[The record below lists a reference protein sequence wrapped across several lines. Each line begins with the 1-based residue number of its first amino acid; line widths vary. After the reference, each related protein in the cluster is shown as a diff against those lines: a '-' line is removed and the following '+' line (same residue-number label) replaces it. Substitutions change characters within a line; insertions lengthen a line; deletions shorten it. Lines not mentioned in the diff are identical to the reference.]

1 MKNKIHVATAQFSP
15 LAGNLG
21 YNVKKICTILEESAQ
36 KNVQLVLFPELAI
49 CGYDLKLI
57 DEGRGVFSED
67 GSGLNF
73 LFNTCKNCKIAAIVG
88 CCIQKGSKIYN
99 SALIINEFGELIQIY
114 DKQLLDAEEKEI
126 FNFGEKTCVFKIH
139 DWNFGIAISYDCYSL
154 DITTKLKFL
163 QIDAYLILGA
173 FIKGGY
179 YSFDLNHFA
188 LLAKEFECYVVVS
201 NFIGSH
207 GGLTFSG
214 NSSIYAKN
222 GDLLNNCFEN
232 FGVTY
237 GILEKNIIN
246 SEATITLDNVINLEL
261 ETIEE
266 EKKINQ

>member
-1 MKNKIHVATAQFSP
+1 MKSKIHIATAQFAP
-15 LAGNLG
+15 VAGNLG
-21 YNVKKICTILEESAQ
+21 YNIKKICTILEESAQ
-36 KNVQLVLFPELAI
+36 KSVQLVLFPELAI

-57 DEGRGVFSED
+57 QEGLCIFPED
-67 GSGLNF
+67 GSGLSF
-73 LFNTCKNCKIAAIVG
+73 LFNTCKNFKIAAIVG
-88 CCIQKGSKIYN
+88 CCIQKGAEIYN

-114 DKQLLDAEEKEI
+114 DKQLLDSEEKEI
-126 FNFGEKTCVFKIH
+126 FKHGEKNCIFKIH
-139 DWNFGIAISYDCYSL
+139 NWHFGIAISYDCYSL
-154 DITTKLKFL
+154 DITTKLKFS
-163 QIDAYLILGA
+163 QIDVYLILGA

-188 LLAKEFECYVVVS
+188 VLAKEFEFYVVVS

-207 GGLTFSG
+207 GGLSFSG

-237 GILEKNIIN
+237 EIIEKKISKDDNLVN
-246 SEATITLDNVINLEL
+246 LDNVINLEL

-266 EKKINQ
+266 DKK

>member
-1 MKNKIHVATAQFSP
+1 MKSKINIATAQFAP

-21 YNVKKICTILEESAQ
+21 YNIKKICTILEESSHRS
-36 KNVQLVLFPELAI
+36 VQLVLFPELAI

-57 DEGRGVFSED
+57 DEGRGVFTED
-67 GSGLNF
+67 GNGLNF
-73 LFNTCKNCKIAAIVG
+73 LFNACRNFKIAAIVG
-88 CCIQKGSKIYN
+88 CCIRKGSELYN
-99 SALIINEFGELIQIY
+99 SALIINEFGELIHIY

-126 FNFGEKTCVFKIH
+126 FKFGEKNCVFKIH
-139 DWNFGIAISYDCYSL
+139 DWYFGVAISYDCYSM

-188 LLAKEFECYVVVS
+188 LLAKEFDCYVVVS

-222 GDLLNNCFEN
+222 GELLNNCFEN
-232 FGVTY
+232 FGVTFE
-237 GILEKNIIN
+237 ILEKNITKNEDIN
-246 SEATITLDNVINLEL
+246 RLDSVINLEFG
-261 ETIEE
+261 TIEE
-266 EKKINQ
+266 EKKMNQ